1 MTLKNFLELLIKS
14 YPLKRAAKSNPYRV
28 HLSILSFIKVVS
40 IFKVRK
46 LWCFFKKMLKKI
58 QWIQEKNMK
67 NTYNPS
73 YSKYLNK
80 KGHVNGPKK

>member
-14 YPLKRAAKSNPYRV
+14 YPLKRTAKSNPYRV

-46 LWCFFKKMLKKI
+46 LWCFFKKMK
-58 QWIQEKNMK
+58 K
-67 NTYNPS
+67 NTMNS
-73 YSKYLNK
+73 GEKHEKYIQSLLGAFNQEL
-80 KGHVNGPKK
+80 